1 MAKKGHEKS
10 INNRDKHN
18 KLIAQKLNKKKSKEA
33 NRKARLKEIIELAK
47 AKKVQDSSENK

>member
-33 NRKARLKEIIELAK
+33 NRKARLKEIVELAK
-47 AKKVQDSSENK
+47 AKKVEDNR